1 MFFKS
6 TKNII
11 KFPIILAVLAV
22 LLFGISCFGLGA
34 MDMSTAT
41 GNCPFSGHSMSI
53 CKMNPMEHIQEWQ
66 SMFTMIPAKDA
77 LSFLSALLAL
87 LALLAIGAWKKFSIH
102 DQPWP
107 EIYINPFYLRK
118 YQIFDPL
125 QEAFSN
131 GILNPKIF

>member
-1 MFFKS
+1 MFFKKI
-6 TKNII
+6 KNTI
-11 KFPIILAVLAV
+11 KIPIVLAVFTV
-22 LLFGISCFGLGA
+22 LLFGIFGFG
-34 MDMSTAT
+34 MGVDMNSPTAI
-41 GNCPFSGHSMSI
+41 CPFGGHSESI

-66 SMFTMIPAKDA
+66 SMFTMIPAKDV

-118 YQIFDPL
+118 YEIFDPL
-125 QEAFSN
+125 KEAFSS